1 MITNEESRCI
11 AEGMAEM
18 TLDALEKKVKE
29 QMGDTPVPE
38 KIAGLG
44 DPIVIEIPD
53 AVEAAKNFDPY
64 PPLDQETV
72 DKTFKIVYPEDCG
85 DSEKW
90 VLYHIVLEYSGLLTS
105 ERLVEY
111 ATDKDSDF
119 MRREMARELC
129 DVLCRVWVNDMPGG
143 TFMDHRPHVKVDY
156 REYVKG
162 NGGKIIVEFSTEF
175 LH

>member
-1 MITNEESRCI
+1 MDKEVAKCI
-11 AEGMAEM
+11 ADGMAEM
-18 TLDALEKKVKE
+18 MLNAIEKKVKE
-29 QMGDTPVPE
+29 QTGDTPVPE

-44 DPIVIEIPD
+44 DPIVID
-53 AVEAAKNFDPY
+53 CNAVEAARNFDPY

-72 DKTFKIVYPEDCG
+72 EKTFKIIYPEDTG

-90 VLYHIVLEYSGLLTS
+90 VLYHIVLEHSGLLTS

-111 ATDKDSDF
+111 ATDKDSEF
-119 MRREMARELC
+119 MRREMQREFC
-129 DVLCRVWVNDMPGG
+129 DVLCRAWVNDMPGG

-156 REYVKG
+156 NEYV

>member
-1 MITNEESRCI
+1 MKDEVAKCI
-11 AEGMAEM
+11 AEGIAEQ
-18 TLDALEKKVKE
+18 ALNAIEKKLKG
-29 QMGDTPVPE
+29 MGEDFSEVE
-38 KIAGLG
+38 KLAGLG
-44 DPIVIEIPD
+44 KPIVVNCD

-72 DKTFKIVYPEDCG
+72 EKTFEIVYPEGCG

-90 VLYHIVLEYSGLLTS
+90 VLYHIVLEHSGLLTS

-111 ATDKDSDF
+111 ATDKDSELL
-119 MRREMARELC
+119 RREMARELC
-129 DVLCRVWVNDMPGG
+129 DVLCRAWVNDMPGG

-162 NGGKIIVEFSTEF
+162 NGGKIIVEFSTKF

>member
-1 MITNEESRCI
+1 MMTNEEAKCI
-11 AEGMAEM
+11 AEGMAEQ
-18 TLDALEKKVKE
+18 ALNAIEKKLKG
-29 QMGDTPVPE
+29 MGEDFSEVE
-38 KIAGLG
+38 ELAGMG
-44 DPIVIEIPD
+44 KPIVVNCD
-53 AVEAAKNFDPY
+53 AVEAARNFDPY
-64 PPLDQETV
+64 PPLDQDAVE
-72 DKTFKIVYPEDCG
+72 KTFKIVYPEDAD

-129 DVLCRVWVNDMPGG
+129 DVLCRAWVNDMPGG

-156 REYVKG
+156 QEYVKG
-162 NGGKIIVEFSTEF
+162 NDGKIIVEFSTEF